1 MKTRSYATFIIMF
14 AFVVL
19 CVILLLAFQRNESF
33 EIQHNSKLKVFT
45 YETTTDETRTDNLED
60 LLSKFGYEYEVVG
73 KGDVW
78 NGWYG
83 RAQKYIQSLNAC
95 DDETYV
101 LFLDGR
107 DVIPNK
113 SKDEFMKT
121 AVDFCK
127 SDDIIFNSEISC
139 CNVGNEFNGDELEK
153 NKYIDAI
160 KSHFASVKGNV
171 SSEYTFLNFGMM
183 FGKCKNFKNMFAIM
197 NIKPGD
203 DDQGLITQKIV
214 NDEFKNYKL
223 DYDNELLCVTY
234 GEPKWDDER
243 KMYYNPNNNAYPAF
257 FHFPAKT
264 KWYETCATKLLNVH
278 LNKDPYL

>member
-1 MKTRSYATFIIMF
+1 M
-14 AFVVL
+14 
-19 CVILLLAFQRNESF
+19 LLLVFQRNESF

-45 YETTTDETRTDNLED
+45 YETTMDETRTDNLED

-127 SDDIIFNSEISC
+127 SDDIIFNSEINC
-139 CNVGNEFNGDELEK
+139 CNVGNEFNGNELEK
-153 NKYIDAI
+153 NQHIDDI
-160 KSHFASVKGNV
+160 KNHFTSVKGNV
-171 SSEYTFLNFGMM
+171 TSEYVFLNFGMM

-197 NIKPGD
+197 NIQPGN
-203 DDQGLITQKIV
+203 DDQGLLMQKIV
-214 NDEFKNYKL
+214 NGEFKNYKL